1 MFISDESK
9 KLAVDDLQTLIDAC
23 IRFGGDY
30 IDKHINIIKPIK
42 TILYKMS
49 LDDYYDVI
57 IDAVTGKP
65 VIMTI
70 EDILKLSAD
79 NIEAKKKADMEER
92 TAKALSK
99 FDSTCLVCHS
109 GIAKACG
116 YDFSTGLPKFAICT
130 NCKSK
135 IQFIKDESKLGF
147 HTENVEIRI
156 PTD

>member
-1 MFISDESK
+1 MFLSDEDRQS
-9 KLAVDDLQTLIDAC
+9 AVKDLQNLIDTC
-23 IRFGGDY
+23 ICFGGDY
-30 IDKHINIIKPIK
+30 IDKHVDTIKPIK
-42 TILYKMS
+42 TMLYKMG

-65 VIMTI
+65 TIMTI

-116 YDFSTGLPKFAICT
+116 YDFSTGLPKFAIC
-130 NCKSK
+130 NHCKSK
-135 IQFIKDESKLGF
+135 IKFIKDDSKLGF
-147 HTENVEIRI
+147 HTENVEIHQ